1 MRDLYTKA
9 IKIYETMSTEDLQ
22 DMTYKQMLSYEVCD
36 EKGFSIPAFELALH
50 YMAVSVIQDR
60 SKTNDKIN
68 RRPADRN

>member
-9 IKIYETMSTEDLQ
+9 IKIYKTMSTEDLQ
-22 DMTYKQMLSYEVCD
+22 DMVYKQMLNYEKCD
-36 EKGFSIPAFELALH
+36 EMGYSIPAFELALH

-60 SKTNDKIN
+60 AKTMEKIN